1 METGG
6 RLGRS
11 STRYGAPPPPFNGP
25 VKKWKKKW
33 VDIPNPNSNNNN
45 SHSNGGNSG
54 NNSSHLVLYKW
65 TPVSS
70 SSNSNSSAGNPST
83 PAASGGSAKQKES
96 ERSSLE
102 EEPPRRKFRYVPVT
116 VVDDQK
122 LEGSAKTDDESKAI
136 DVDSLPNVQN
146 NIADGTSVMND
157 VSMEDAE
164 VSNKDQVGTQDATET
179 SLDLNLGLKADDG
192 KHETTQN

>member
-1 METGG
+1 MNCDEPILKKRGFYFPKMETGG

-54 NNSSHLVLYKW
+54 NNTSHLVLYKW
-65 TPVSS
+65 TPISS

-83 PAASGGSAKQKES
+83 PAGSSGSAKQKES

-102 EEPPRRKFRYVPVT
+102 EEPPRRKFRYVPVRFC
-116 VVDDQK
+116 
-122 LEGSAKTDDESKAI
+122 LAKISSSEALKVGI
-136 DVDSLPNVQN
+136 FNL
-146 NIADGTSVMND
+146 
-157 VSMEDAE
+157 
-164 VSNKDQVGTQDATET
+164 SNKSEVKNT
-179 SLDLNLGLKADDG
+179 
-192 KHETTQN
+192 

>member
-33 VDIPNPNSNNNN
+33 VDIPKPNSNNNN

-54 NNSSHLVLYKW
+54 NNISHLVLYKW
-65 TPVSS
+65 TPISS
-70 SSNSNSSAGNPST
+70 SSNSNSSGANLSK
-83 PAASGGSAKQKES
+83 PATSGGSLKHKES
-96 ERSSLE
+96 EKNSME

-122 LEGSAKTDDESKAI
+122 LDGSAKTDDDSKLI
-136 DVDSLPNVQN
+136 DVDTSPNVQN
-146 NIADGTSVMND
+146 NIADGKSVMND

-164 VSNKDQVGTQDATET
+164 VSNKDQVATET

-192 KHETTQN
+192 KHETIQN